1 MSDLEGK
8 SVRGYR
14 LDITIGSGGFGTV
27 YHAYQEVLNREVA
40 VKVINEKYANQ
51 AQFIR
56 QFEAEAR
63 IIARLEHLHIVSLYD
78 YWREPSGAYLV
89 MRWLKGGSLR
99 SILRQSQLTIPQTVR
114 MLNQVASSLS
124 FAHSQNVIHR
134 DIKPENILLDDL
146 GNVFLTDF
154 GIAVDLRNQENLDVE
169 HISFGSP
176 DYVAPE
182 QLTEHLITPQADIY
196 SLGIML
202 YELLARERPFRGESA
217 KEIMKM
223 QLNNPVPSLRLARP
237 DLPPEIDTVIW
248 QATAKR
254 PSSRYDNVLELA
266 VAFQNIAAKIADVPP
281 DYTISTEMRQKNSP
295 LKPRQAMDLQTEAFA
310 TGSLMTES
318 FESFGEDVGTGTPVQ
333 LDAMETGILDP
344 QETGVLEDYRS
355 FPTSD
360 FREQDFEGEVI
371 KTMALIGEGPSNPY
385 KGLRPFEEADADTFY
400 GREELVRRLVSAFEN
415 PEKRFLAL
423 IGPSGS
429 GKSSVVKAGMM
440 PAFRRGAVKGSQKW
454 FMTSM
459 VPSDDPFREMSEALM
474 RVARHLPDDWGT
486 MLRKSPQGLYKL
498 LDLILPIDGKE
509 DKEEKESSELLLF
522 IDQFEE
528 VFTQS
533 EDEESR
539 VLFLGSLWYALNQPN
554 SRLRLIITLR
564 ADFYDRPL
572 YYPQFGELLQKNTE
586 VVLPLNLQE
595 LEAAILRPAH
605 TVGLMI
611 EPALTNAILQDV
623 QGQPGALPLLQYAL
637 TEMYER
643 REGHRLGYEEYVA
656 IGGISG
662 ALAKRAEEIFYNR
675 LDDKEQSLARQLF
688 LRIVTIDENGTAVR
702 RRIVWSELMAGVENR
717 ESLAMVVDAFSRH
730 RLLTTDRDPVTRSP
744 TVEIAHEALI
754 NGWQQLRQW
763 IEQNRAALQKR
774 QELRSEVDRWLG
786 NSREKSYLA
795 SGVRLGEFEGLV
807 NNTLLA
813 LRPEETDYIQTA
825 IETREA
831 GIRRTKQINAALT
844 VFSIV
849 TGILAIVAGISFFF
863 ANAARTEAE
872 EARSVADEARIEAEE
887 ALLDSRSREL
897 AANSIATQD
906 ENDLSMLLAVEAV
919 NVGQTYEAVNSLLLS
934 LQVNPYLSTYLQG
947 HTERVL
953 ALDISSTGE
962 MAVSASFDNSLIRW
976 DMISYEPIGEPLL
989 GHEFGVNTVAFSPDD
1004 RIIASGAGDSTIR
1017 LWDSATGES
1026 LAVWDAGA
1034 PVATL
1039 AFSPDGSRIYSG
1051 DRPNGTLLVW
1061 DVESGEILQRMDEI
1075 HLGGIDVIEAS
1086 PNGRRFVSGGGDG
1099 MARLWDAETFEPVA
1113 ELAAAEGWVRALTF
1127 NRDGSSLFTAGDN
1140 SLIMIW
1146 DGLTGEKLNLT
1157 IQTFTGGINDLAY
1170 TPNAEILAWAG
1181 ANGSMNLYNFVT
1193 QTYGEDALTAHNGA
1207 VYDLEFDPRRFALL
1221 SGAFDSKL
1229 IYWTLS
1235 SVQHPG
1241 TVAARVE
1248 QTISDMLLYQDLET
1262 VYLVLAGQEANA
1274 TNSNIIVSDGQGGVL
1289 YEFDLAAEIGN
1300 GSHVVFDTAISPDGT
1315 LLAAALRSGY
1325 IATWDLRD
1333 GDMLWAEL
1341 EHEAIAKGVVF
1352 APNNTLYSVDEL
1364 GQILR
1369 WNIDTGDASPAEL
1382 SFPEGEAAGVTAF
1395 AISSDGRYLAF
1406 VGRDSR
1412 IIVWDLTDM
1421 SLVNSFI
1428 GHNEPVDSL
1437 LFDATNGRLISGGRD
1452 DRIVIWDV
1460 ETGSSLRVLEGQEEW
1475 VISLAL
1481 SPNGQYLASGDRD
1494 GGVRLWE
1501 YETGRSLGTWMRLNR
1516 DWVSGLV
1523 FTDEN
1528 HVLSSHRDSGILV
1541 SWTFSLDDWLTMAC
1555 NVSNRSL
1562 SEEEWRRYFPDADYA
1577 PQCSS

>member
-8 SVRGYR
+8 NVRGYR

-99 SILRQSQLTIPQTVR
+99 GILKQSQLTIPQTVR

-202 YELLARERPFRGESA
+202 YELLARERPFKGDTA

-281 DYTISTEMRQKNSP
+281 DYTISTEMRQRSNA
-295 LKPRQAMDLQTEAFA
+295 LKPKQVIDVPTEAFA
-310 TGSLMTES
+310 TGGLLTES
-318 FESFGEDVGTGTPVQ
+318 FDESSATGTPVQ
-333 LDAMETGILDP
+333 LDAMETGVLDA
-344 QETGVLEDYRS
+344 QQTGVIEDYRTL
-355 FPTSD
+355 PTSD
-360 FREQDFEGEVI
+360 LSNVGEI
-371 KTMALIGEGPSNPY
+371 IQTMALVGEGPSNPY
-385 KGLRPFEEADADTFY
+385 KGLRPFEEADAGAFY
-400 GREELVRRLVSAFEN
+400 GREELVKRLIDSFDA

-429 GKSSVVKAGMM
+429 GKSSVVKAGML
-440 PAFRRGAVKGSQKW
+440 PAFRRGAVKGSHKW
-454 FMTSM
+454 FLTSM
-459 VPSDDPFREMSEALM
+459 VPSDDPFREMSEALL
-474 RVARHLPDDWGT
+474 RVAMNAPEDWGT
-486 MLRKSPQGLYKL
+486 MLRKTPQGLHRL
-498 LDLILPIDGKE
+498 LNIILPNDG
-509 DKEEKESSELLLF
+509 SELLLF

-533 EDEESR
+533 EDEEAR
-539 VLFLGSLWYALNQPN
+539 VLFLGSLWFALNQPD

-595 LEAAILRPAH
+595 LEAAILRPAQS
-605 TVGLMI
+605 VGLLI
-611 EPALTNAILQDV
+611 DPALTSAILQDV

-643 REGHRLGYEEYVA
+643 REGHRLGQEEYVA

-662 ALAKRAEEIFYNR
+662 ALAKRAEEIFYSR
-675 LDDKEQSLARQLF
+675 LDDKEQNLARQLF

-717 ESLAMVVDAFSRH
+717 ESLASVVDAFSRH

-763 IEQNRAALQKR
+763 IDQNRAALQKR
-774 QELRSEVDRWLG
+774 QELRTEVDRWLS
-786 NSREKSYLA
+786 NNREKSYLA

-813 LRPEETDYIQTA
+813 LRPEEAEYIQSA
-825 IETREA
+825 VKVREA
-831 GIRRTKQINAALT
+831 SIRRTRQINAVLT

-863 ANAARTEAE
+863 ANTARAEAEDARTVAEDARAEAE
-872 EARSVADEARIEAEE
+872 A

-897 AANSIATQD
+897 AANSVATQG
-906 ENDLSMLLAVEAV
+906 ENDLSLLLAVEAV

-934 LQVNPYLSTYLQG
+934 LQANPNLAYYLQG
-947 HTERVL
+947 HTQRVV
-953 ALDISSTGE
+953 ALDMNSTGE
-962 MAVSASFDNSLIRW
+962 MAVSASFDNTLIRW
-976 DMISYEPIGEPLL
+976 DMSSFSRIGEPML
-989 GHEFGVNTVAFSPDD
+989 GHDFGINTISFSPDD
-1004 RIIASGAGDSTIR
+1004 SLIASGSTDSTVR
-1017 LWDSATGES
+1017 LWDSTTGEE
-1026 LAVWDAGA
+1026 LAVLQAAA
-1034 PVATL
+1034 PIQTL
-1039 AFSPDGSRIYSG
+1039 AFSADGSKLYTG
-1051 DRPNGTLLVW
+1051 DRDGTILIWDMASREIISTMNTVHAGAIDVIVANPNGT
-1061 DVESGEILQRMDEI
+1061 
-1075 HLGGIDVIEAS
+1075 
-1086 PNGRRFVSGGGDG
+1086 RFVSGGADAI
-1099 MARLWDAETFEPVA
+1099 ARLWDAENNELVA
-1113 ELAAAEGWVRALTF
+1113 ELAADEIGVRALTF
-1127 NRDGSSLFTAGDN
+1127 NRDGSTLFTAGD
-1140 SLIMIW
+1140 SRTIFAW
-1146 DGLTGEKLNLT
+1146 DGITGEKLNFR
-1157 IQTFTGGINDLAY
+1157 IQTDGAIYDLAY
-1170 TPNAEILAWAG
+1170 APNAEVLAWAG
-1181 ANGSMNLYNFVT
+1181 TNGTIGS
-1193 QTYGEDALTAHNGA
+1193 
-1207 VYDLEFDPRRFALL
+1207 YDLARQQLGEILAAHEGTIFEMEFDPRRFALL
-1221 SGAFDSKL
+1221 SAGFDTKI
-1229 IYWTLS
+1229 IYWSLS
-1235 SVQHPG
+1235 TVQRPG
-1241 TVAARVE
+1241 AISARV
-1248 QTISDMLLYQDLET
+1248 QQSISEMSLYRNLED
-1262 VYLVLAGQEANA
+1262 VRLVLAGESLNA
-1274 TNSNIIVSDGQGGVL
+1274 TNSTIIISDGAGERL
-1289 YEFDLAAEIGN
+1289 YEIDLGEAIGGN
-1300 GSHVVFDTAISPDGT
+1300 NHIVLDMAVSPDGT
-1315 LLAAALRSGY
+1315 LLATALRSGY
-1325 IATWDLRD
+1325 VATWDMRNGNL
-1333 GDMLWAEL
+1333 LWAEL
-1341 EHEAIAKGVVF
+1341 VHEAIAKAVVF
-1352 APNNTLYSVDEL
+1352 TPDNILYSVDEL

-1369 WNIDTGDASPAEL
+1369 WNVNN
-1382 SFPEGEAAGVTAF
+1382 GEAEEANLPFPDGEHTGVTAF
-1395 AISSDGRYLAF
+1395 TLSSDGRYLAL

-1421 SLVNSFI
+1421 SLLQTLS
-1428 GHNEPVDSL
+1428 GHNEAVNTL
-1437 LFDATNGRLISGGRD
+1437 LFDSGSSRLISGGRD
-1452 DRIVIWDV
+1452 NRIIIWDIA
-1460 ETGSSLRVLEGQEEW
+1460 TGEEIHILEGQADW
-1475 VISLAL
+1475 VTSLAL
-1481 SPNGQYLASGDRD
+1481 SPDEHFLASGDRA

-1501 YETGRSLGTWMRLNR
+1501 FETGRSVGTSMYVNR
-1516 DWVSGLV
+1516 DWVMGLV
-1523 FTDEN
+1523 FTDET
-1528 HVLSSHRDSGILV
+1528 HLLSSHRDSGVIAQ
-1541 SWTFSLDDWLTMAC
+1541 WTFSLDDWLTMAC
-1555 NVSNRSL
+1555 DISNRSL
-1562 SEEEWRRYFPDADYA
+1562 SEEEWRQYFPNDSYA